1 MFGYDDSLDAFG
13 VHGVGGIIGALLTGV
28 FADPAI
34 NALGEGASIGKQLY
48 GIIFTILWTAI
59 ATAVILYVVKALVGL
74 RPTKSEEV
82 EGLDI
87 TSAWGSRAVT
97 TKAAAACA
105 AAPKFVTRGMF
116 SASPSKDRLPS
127 VAEPA
132 LDRAGSFCPLGA
144 LALAPR
150 AFDECMVNAALTSR
164 K

>member
-1 MFGYDDSLDAFG
+1 MKNKFGYDDTLDVFG

-87 TSAWGSRAVT
+87 TQHGEV
-97 TKAAAACA
+97 
-105 AAPKFVTRGMF
+105 VQ
-116 SASPSKDRLPS
+116 
-127 VAEPA
+127 
-132 LDRAGSFCPLGA
+132 
-144 LALAPR
+144 
-150 AFDECMVNAALTSR
+150 
-164 K
+164 